1 MAVGVVKLQA
11 VAQDGM
17 RVPASAGAG
26 SFRREEKLQGYLET
40 AKQRVVELK
49 QQLNDDPGA
58 DHRRREAA
66 RVRAAK
72 EREARIQAALDRLP
86 EQGEIKRRQGKK
98 PEDAPASTT
107 DPDATV
113 MKRGDGGFRPAYN
126 LQYGTDRKP
135 DHRSGPM
142 WPPRGATKANGCRCS
157 NK

>member
-1 MAVGVVKLQA
+1 
-11 VAQDGM
+11 M
-17 RVPASAGAG
+17 RLPAGRVTWKCQS
-26 SFRREEKLQGYLET
+26 R

-142 WPPRGATKANGCRCS
+142 WPPRGATKANGCRCA